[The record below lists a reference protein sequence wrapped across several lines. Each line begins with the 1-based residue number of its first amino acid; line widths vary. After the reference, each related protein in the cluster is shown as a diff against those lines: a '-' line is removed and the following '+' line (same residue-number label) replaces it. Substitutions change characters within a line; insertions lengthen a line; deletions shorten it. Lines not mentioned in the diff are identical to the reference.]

1 MVFRPARRVSWGTW
15 IFAILVLLLAVGAV
29 GAFLEVVLPQRVAQL
44 AQSEASELALARKG
58 ATDVSPSVTSLW
70 AEISAKGS
78 MGLSDDRLAQDLTL
92 AMSTEKTADDA
103 LGHIQTAQ
111 SYMAQADG
119 LPFQLHSPAF
129 LATDRP
135 ALQHLDKALQAVV
148 KLTHAATLQLTL
160 AQHLSQSSQTMSGTL
175 DPSLNARSWTNAA
188 RAASALATD
197 LKSQQAPAAD
207 PEALLDPLWAKRVD
221 AMLAVVTNAQ
231 QYSLAAAANQ
241 TQLAQQA
248 SRSLA
253 TARAQ
258 LAATIVAAQN
268 GAADWQAK
276 MIQPLLDTVAREMAA
291 SGG

>member
-1 MVFRPARRVSWGTW
+1 MFRPARRVSWGTW
-15 IFAILVLLLAVGAV
+15 IFVILVLALAIGAV
-29 GAFLEVVLPQRVAQL
+29 GGFLEVVLPQRVAQL

-58 ATDVSPSVTSLW
+58 ATEVSASVTSLW

-78 MGLSDDRLAQDLTL
+78 MSLSDDRLAQDLAL
-92 AMSTEKTADDA
+92 AKSTEKAADDA

-111 SYMAQADG
+111 SDMAQAHG

-129 LATDRP
+129 VATDHP
-135 ALQHLDKALQAVV
+135 HLQHLDNGLQAVV

-160 AQHLSQSSQTMSGTL
+160 AQHLSQSSQTISGTL
-175 DPSLNARSWTNAA
+175 DPSLNARSWTAAA

-221 AMLAVVTNAQ
+221 AILAVVTNAQ

-253 TARAQ
+253 TARVQ

-291 SGG
+291 SGA

>member
-1 MVFRPARRVSWGTW
+1 MFRPARRVSWGTW
-15 IFAILVLLLAVGAV
+15 IFVILVLALAIGAV
-29 GAFLEVVLPQRVAQL
+29 GGFLEVVLPQRVAQL

-58 ATDVSPSVTSLW
+58 ATEVSASVTSLW

-78 MGLSDDRLAQDLTL
+78 MSLSDDRLAQDLAL
-92 AMSTEKTADDA
+92 AKSTEKAADDA

-111 SYMAQADG
+111 SDMAQADG

-129 LATDRP
+129 VATDRP
-135 ALQHLDKALQAVV
+135 HLQHLDNGLQAVV

-160 AQHLSQSSQTMSGTL
+160 AQHLSQSSQTISGTL
-175 DPSLNARSWTNAA
+175 DPSLNARSWTAAA

-221 AMLAVVTNAQ
+221 AVLAVVTNAQ

-253 TARAQ
+253 TARVQ

-291 SGG
+291 SGA